1 MKITGRVEFISA
13 LETGTSKNGNA
24 YEKAYFV
31 INDEI
36 GQYPNK
42 YKIEIL
48 NKTELMRGVSV
59 GTRVEVNVSSN
70 VNEYNGKHYGSL
82 MLYKLDIEVSAPVQ
96 QQSAPVQAAPAP
108 FQPVQDEQPLPF

>member
-31 INDEI
+31 INDEV

-42 YKIEIL
+42 YKIELL
-48 NKTELMRGVSV
+48 NKTELMRGVSI
-59 GTRVEVNVSSN
+59 GTRVEVHVNSN
-70 VNEYNGKHYGSL
+70 VNEYNGRHYGSL
-82 MLYKLDIEVSAPVQ
+82 MLYKLDIEGTAPVQ
-96 QQSAPVQAAPAP
+96 QQAAPVQQQAAQAAPVQA
-108 FQPVQDEQPLPF
+108 VGDLPF